1 MWGGRGFSRLPS
13 PFPSEGK
20 QGDAEGEAGDGGRY
34 YHQPEAVEI
43 KPDPLVDSLLYSL
56 TQTPAGDYDGPV
68 PSSPEYRGPTSPL
81 RTNAKG
87 WRPDSPPKRAAAPVP
102 VALAVLRMDQTQ
114 TASDGAG
121 IKLLEPPTPLLFDS
135 DATFGFAMRRVLDAV
150 GLAFMDA
157 HQIEGVS
164 VRCYNGLRDEWIL
177 LRSHLEWNQVGWRV
191 WGGG

>member
-1 MWGGRGFSRLPS
+1 MCGGGAGVLPPPLGQAAAPACPS
-13 PFPSEGK
+13 HPFPSEGK

-81 RTNAKG
+81 RTTAKG

-135 DATFGFAMRRVLDAV
+135 DATFGFAMRRV
-150 GLAFMDA
+150 
-157 HQIEGVS
+157 GVK
-164 VRCYNGLRDEWIL
+164 VT
-177 LRSHLEWNQVGWRV
+177 V
-191 WGGG
+191 WTVLP